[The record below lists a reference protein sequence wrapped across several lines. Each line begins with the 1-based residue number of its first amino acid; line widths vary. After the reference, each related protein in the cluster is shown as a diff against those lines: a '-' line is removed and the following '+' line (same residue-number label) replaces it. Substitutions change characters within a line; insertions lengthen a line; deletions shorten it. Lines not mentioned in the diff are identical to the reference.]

1 MPRKPRL
8 NIPGGLYHVILR
20 GNGGQT
26 IFYDDSDRFRWE
38 SYLQDG
44 LRRYRHR
51 VHAYCWMTNHIH
63 LALQSHAQPL
73 SQFMSLVASRYAKS
87 TNRKMTRS
95 GHVFERRH
103 RAILVQTDN
112 YLKELIRYIH
122 YNPVRAGIVRDPV
135 DYAWSSHEAYL
146 GGAPPDWLTMGW
158 VLSHF
163 GGTEKRALHSYR
175 RFMKQDQSE
184 AVISLLRAGSED
196 DSRVLGDDGFMDCL
210 SKEPGNSAVLP
221 TLDELIRQ
229 VCVKYQVSESEMA
242 SGSRSHHHS
251 RIQAEIAILS
261 LDNGIASVTEIAR
274 RFGRSQSS
282 LSRAASRLRS
292 SGQKAIKLPPALLRS
307 AG

>member
-1 MPRKPRL
+1 
-8 NIPGGLYHVILR
+8 
-20 GNGGQT
+20 
-26 IFYDDSDRFRWE
+26 
-38 SYLQDG
+38 
-44 LRRYRHR
+44 
-51 VHAYCWMTNHIH
+51 
-63 LALQSHAQPL
+63 
-73 SQFMSLVASRYAKS
+73 
-87 TNRKMTRS
+87 MTRS
-95 GHVFERRH
+95 GHLFERRH

-112 YLKELIRYIH
+112 YLIELIRYIH

-146 GGAPPDWLTMGW
+146 GGAPPDWLTTGW

-196 DSRVLGDDGFMDCL
+196 DSRVLGDNGFMDCL
-210 SKEPGNSAVLP
+210 SKEPSNSAVSP

-229 VCVKYQVSESEMA
+229 VCLKYQVLESEMA

-292 SGQKAIKLPPALLRS
+292 SGQKVIKLPPALLRS